1 MKTVITLLA
10 AISVSFSLGCDPET
24 SAFEAPLAFE
34 GTTGVRFY
42 ALGEGSTLRQ
52 ALTDESA
59 AKFEY
64 EKTAAELDVGSLPTV
79 QMRAECM
86 SKIEDVE
93 GIPSAVLIEPK
104 SNMGVVWNEHDKITI
119 KHDVVVN
126 DSQVRVTET
135 DIIVGGT
142 VSVVHQ
148 LTAEQFKEALLAFKN
163 NPCVDPEA
171 EK

>member
-1 MKTVITLLA
+1 MRQVLKWMVCVG
-10 AISVSFSLGCDPET
+10 SVVAVGCDTP
-24 SAFEAPLAFE
+24 SEARSEFA
-34 GTTGVRFY
+34 GTPGVRFY
-42 ALGEGSTLRQ
+42 ALGEGSALRQ

-59 AKFEY
+59 IKFEY
-64 EKTAAELDVGSLPTV
+64 EKTATELEVGSLPTA
-79 QMRAECM
+79 QMRAECV
-86 SKIEDVE
+86 SKIEDVA

-142 VSVVHQ
+142 VSIVHQ
-148 LTAEQFKEALLAFKN
+148 LTAEQFKEALLAFKD
-163 NPCVDPEA
+163 NPCADPEA
-171 EK
+171 DK